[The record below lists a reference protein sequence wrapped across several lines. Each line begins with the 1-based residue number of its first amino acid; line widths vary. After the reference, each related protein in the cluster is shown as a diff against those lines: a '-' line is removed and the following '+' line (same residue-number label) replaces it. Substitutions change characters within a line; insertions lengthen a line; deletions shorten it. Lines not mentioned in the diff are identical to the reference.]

1 MTAAQYAAMTATSSD
16 RTGGQQKARDG
27 RGLGRPNQ
35 PGATASD
42 REGRSAA
49 AAACGVRVL
58 EGEPRLLEIAL
69 VVQGDAVQVLGA
81 EAVHEAAHPGALEHD
96 VVVPGLV
103 LDVQAVAESRASPRE
118 HRNPETG
125 GLG

>member
-1 MTAAQYAAMTATSSD
+1 MTATSRPPTD
-16 RTGGQQKARDG
+16 GQQKARDA
-27 RGLGRPNQ
+27 RGLGGPTGTG
-35 PGATASD
+35 PTTSD

-58 EGEPRLLEIAL
+58 EGEPRLLEVAL

-81 EAVHEAAHPGALEHD
+81 EAVHEAPHPGALEHD

-103 LDVQAVAESRASPRE
+103 LDVQAVAESRAPPRE